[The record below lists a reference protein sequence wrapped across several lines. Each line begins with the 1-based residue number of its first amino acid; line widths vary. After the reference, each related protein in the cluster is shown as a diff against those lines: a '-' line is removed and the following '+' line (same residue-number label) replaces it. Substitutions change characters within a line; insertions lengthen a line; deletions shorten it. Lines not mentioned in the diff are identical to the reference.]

1 MPTATS
7 NAHARPRARVSIV
20 IVRARGGDDGARRA
34 SSSAA
39 AGESVETNGT
49 NDVDAN
55 VGGGNGAAT
64 RGDGDAAPPRE
75 TTRARESGDRGG
87 WDDGDDD
94 DGRGRGGFGG
104 GGDGGGEDG
113 DARDDDASARFSW
126 TLARTRDIGP
136 ACDGGALFAVV
147 IAVVLSPAA
156 WLVFSAIKPSSFEKE
171 RFAME
176 LREAEE
182 VAKRHAS
189 RAAEA
194 KKLEKRAARS
204 RWSKTS
210 DSTPRAEESVA
221 APAVTEPPRAR
232 ETAEEA
238 REPRDAPPVA
248 EVSPASEGADT
259 ASVRVVSVS
268 ERTVESTSASTAAA
282 TTTAATTAEEVSEAP
297 ETEPSSEEDVERDD
311 EKYRKTFS
319 VFDKDGSG
327 SISIEELTEVMKTS
341 GADLTNDEI
350 SEMMKEADSDGNG
363 EVDFEEFVKMMK
375 AKDAAELNEGEKQ
388 LLEKHHHADEE
399 YLPTHPEHPRY
410 KLIQAVREANSLV
423 HSTHERKLESDSEF
437 KDALRYR
444 KQVVHIA
451 SEHGIIVAPIAE
463 IKETFE
469 HAKRQSASAA
479 AAERASETMKSAFS
493 ATKRF
498 VDFAT
503 PHVRSA
509 SVKAIEVSKST
520 ATKASEKVK
529 SAHAKGELRV
539 PSLEEAGDAAKSAS
553 RRVLAEA
560 VRLFDHVTGHEHDGS
575 SNDSKR
581 TAGGAS
587 A

>member
-7 NAHARPRARVSIV
+7 NARPRARGWIAV
-20 IVRARGGDDGARRA
+20 VRARAGDNGARHA
-34 SSSAA
+34 SSAAA

-64 RGDGDAAPPRE
+64 RGDAATTRE
-75 TTRARESGDRGG
+75 TTRARESADRGG
-87 WDDGDDD
+87 WDDGDDN

-104 GGDGGGEDG
+104 GGGGGGEDG

-126 TLARTRDIGP
+126 TLAMTRDVGS

-182 VAKRHAS
+182 VAKRHAA
-189 RAAEA
+189 RAAEME
-194 KKLEKRAARS
+194 KLEKRAARS

-210 DSTPRAEESVA
+210 DSTPRAEEAVA
-221 APAVTEPPRAR
+221 SPAVTESPRAR
-232 ETAEEA
+232 ETGEES
-238 REPRDAPPVA
+238 REPRDATPVA

-282 TTTAATTAEEVSEAP
+282 ATTTAMTAEEVSEAP

-375 AKDAAELNEGEKQ
+375 AKDAAELNEREKQ

-469 HAKRQSASAA
+469 QAKRQSASAA
-479 AAERASETMKSAFS
+479 AAERVSETMKSAFS

-539 PSLEEAGDAAKSAS
+539 PSLEEAGGAAKSAS

-560 VRLFDHVTGHEHDGS
+560 IRLFDHVTGHEHDDT